1 MQQRFI
7 YFDAVLPRGSFGVTS
22 SRWSLVPRV
31 LVALRIAPD
40 AAVEHVHWAEPKI
53 ALYGPWLR
61 IDRRWLSEAAMK
73 RYSKWSRMLL
83 SAAGILG
90 SAYGMGFCLP
100 ASAQDQVA
108 SIIADQVRT
117 QGFACQNPVV
127 AERLDGESVPNETAY
142 LLKCG
147 AVTYRVVLIP
157 DQAAR
162 IMRVD

>member
-1 MQQRFI
+1 MQ
-7 YFDAVLPRGSFGVTS
+7 
-22 SRWSLVPRV
+22 
-31 LVALRIAPD
+31 
-40 AAVEHVHWAEPKI
+40 
-53 ALYGPWLR
+53 
-61 IDRRWLSEAAMK
+61 

-83 SAAGILG
+83 SAAGVLT

-100 ASAQDQVA
+100 ASAQDGVA

-117 QGFACQNPVV
+117 QGFACQSPVA

-147 AVTYRVVLIP
+147 AVTYRVILVP

-162 IMRVD
+162 IVRVE